1 MRTLVPFK
9 NFGIPSIGL
18 ARFGCA
24 NRPFYQICVFPDKS
38 LGRRYEGNIIE
49 QIGTFDPLPNSR
61 NEKLVAIDIL
71 RLKYWFG
78 VRNAR
83 VSATLLELLGI
94 AGLFPIHPKTF
105 VRARKYRDLAA
116 AATAAAAEAEVSK
129 NTEKEKKTDSEQEK
143 SLEEKQ

>member
-49 QIGTFDPLPNSR
+49 QVYLINIKLSSSFNNFFMANLLQIGTFDPLPNSR

-83 VSATLLELLGI
+83 VSATLLELLGRF
-94 AGLFPIHPKTF
+94 LLMK
-105 VRARKYRDLAA
+105 
-116 AATAAAAEAEVSK
+116 
-129 NTEKEKKTDSEQEK
+129 K
-143 SLEEKQ
+143 SLDRR